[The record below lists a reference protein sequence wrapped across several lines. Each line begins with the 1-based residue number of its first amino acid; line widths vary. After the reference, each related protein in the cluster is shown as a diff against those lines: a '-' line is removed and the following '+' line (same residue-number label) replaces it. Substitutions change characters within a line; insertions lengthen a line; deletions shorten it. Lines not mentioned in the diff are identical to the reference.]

1 MNQLSVKQWLLSHIN
16 ATNMLAQTKQS
27 SLQLIFTILWTIWT
41 HRNLVLH
48 NGKTPNPL
56 EVILTP
62 QSLFASTRRLLICI
76 MGYNHSQRSRNRT
89 RDCRR
94 NWQLLI
100 KVAATKNK
108 RTRRSGFAI
117 EAVEL
122 KHAIKLPRKLFC

>member
-1 MNQLSVKQWLLSHIN
+1 MNQLSVKQWLLSHVN

-62 QSLFASTRRLLICI
+62 QSFICK
-76 MGYNHSQRSRNRT
+76 Y
-89 RDCRR
+89 
-94 NWQLLI
+94 
-100 KVAATKNK
+100 K
-108 RTRRSGFAI
+108 
-117 EAVEL
+117 EAFNLYHGVQS
-122 KHAIKLPRKLFC
+122 